1 MSLFFFILSYILL
14 DIIGSLSYVGILLML
29 FMLIKAVY
37 HMDEAKWDAVFRF
50 KQGKGLYLLMAI
62 PYVIMLTIMFPL
74 SIFWFDLIN
83 FEYRMLGSIA
93 IIILL
98 TITGIFKFPKLK
110 RMLRD
115 KYQEKPL

>member
-1 MSLFFFILSYILL
+1 MSLFIFIFFYILL
-14 DIIGSLSYVGILLML
+14 NVIGSLSYVGILLMF
-29 FMLIKAVY
+29 FMLIKTVF
-37 HMDEAKWDAVFRF
+37 HMNGTKWDSLFRF
-50 KQGKGLYLLMAI
+50 KKGRGLYALMTF

-83 FEYRMLGSIA
+83 FKYRMLGSIA

-110 RMLRD
+110 RMLRG
-115 KYQEKPL
+115 KYQENPL